1 MNDSYETF
9 VIAFYSSLKKK
20 SNCVKENMLILNTC
34 SFQKMLSNLTC
45 VLIYSLTKCVIEYDF
60 RESCVLNILL
70 NPGKYIHGRVYCL
83 KFNLHHPPTV
93 NHAWFLY
100 GMTHWAEMG

>member
-45 VLIYSLTKCVIEYDF
+45 VLI
-60 RESCVLNILL
+60 LL
-70 NPGKYIHGRVYCL
+70 IDKMCY
-83 KFNLHHPPTV
+83 
-93 NHAWFLY
+93 
-100 GMTHWAEMG
+100 

>member
-60 RESCVLNILL
+60 RESCVLKILL
-70 NPGKYIHGRVYCL
+70 NLGKYIHGRVYCEGS
-83 KFNLHHPPTV
+83 
-93 NHAWFLY
+93 Y
-100 GMTHWAEMG
+100 SI